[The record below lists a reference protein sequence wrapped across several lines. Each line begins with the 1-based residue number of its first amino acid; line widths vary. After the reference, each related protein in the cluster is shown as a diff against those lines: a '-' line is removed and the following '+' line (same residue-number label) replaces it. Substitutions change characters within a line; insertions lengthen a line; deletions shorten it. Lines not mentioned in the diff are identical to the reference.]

1 MWRIYAFDLNEVH
14 PSVIS
19 LQLHLENKQSVTFD
33 ENQSLQNVISNPCS
47 SQTMLTEFFSM
58 NCYDEY
64 AKHLNCLYI
73 EFPEYFTWNAQSKY
87 WSRRKRGEIIG
98 RILTAR
104 PTEGER
110 YYLRMLLMHVRKPTS
125 FQYLKVVNGYVC
137 QTFKEAANLLG
148 LLHSDNAAELCLQE
162 ASAYQMPSSLRQLF
176 ASILAYCTP
185 TNPRELWLKY
195 EDFLSED
202 IRHSTS
208 LEPHFVQIRVL
219 QLIDSCLRS
228 MGKNI
233 ADYNLT
239 DIQVEQ
245 LSQDLS
251 TKEIDVE
258 RSIVVSDEDLR
269 ALHQLNLD
277 QKSAFDKIMHAIDN
291 NISCAF
297 FLDGP
302 GGTGKTFLYRA
313 LLAAIRSKGCI
324 ALATAT
330 SGVAASILPGGRTA
344 HSRFKIPLQDSD
356 TAICN
361 IGKQSAIA
369 KLIRDA
375 KVIIWDEASMAK
387 RSSIEKFDEA
397 LKDIMNKDAIFGGKI
412 IVFGGDFRQ
421 TLPVITK
428 GCKEEIVNA
437 SLVKSPIWPYLI
449 KLKLSQNMRA
459 QLDPHFSDYLL
470 RIGNGTE
477 ATNKNDEVR
486 IPEGMNLVFV
496 DDDSSVDA
504 LIAAVFPDL
513 CAFAHCPDSIV
524 NHAILMT
531 RNDFVFEI
539 NNKIIAKFPGT
550 EQVYLS
556 HDKILESCHQSETED
571 FLNSLTPKS
580 LPLHRLILKI
590 NCPVMLIRNI
600 NPAEGLSNGTRLV
613 CKEFGNNVIH
623 AEIACGSF
631 RGKHVFIPRI
641 PLQSSDDDF
650 CSTPFKRT
658 QFPLRLCFAMTI
670 NKAQGQT
677 LDYVGLYLKEPVFS
691 HGQLYVALSR
701 GRASSNVKWFMFTYN
716 KVSRLL
722 ELIVHSLYSH
732 KEVFLRQLANSFI
745 KLILMLE
752 KHIATV

>member
-110 YYLRMLLMHVRKPTS
+110 YYLRMLLMDVRKPTS

-202 IRHSTS
+202 IRHT
-208 LEPHFVQIRVL
+208 
-219 QLIDSCLRS
+219 
-228 MGKNI
+228 
-233 ADYNLT
+233 
-239 DIQVEQ
+239 
-245 LSQDLS
+245 
-251 TKEIDVE
+251 
-258 RSIVVSDEDLR
+258 
-269 ALHQLNLD
+269 
-277 QKSAFDKIMHAIDN
+277 
-291 NISCAF
+291 
-297 FLDGP
+297 
-302 GGTGKTFLYRA
+302 
-313 LLAAIRSKGCI
+313 IRSKGCI

-387 RSSIEKFDEA
+387 RSSIEKFDES

-556 HDKILESCHQSETED
+556 HDEILESCHQSETED

-631 RGKHVFIPRI
+631 RG
-641 PLQSSDDDF
+641 
-650 CSTPFKRT
+650 
-658 QFPLRLCFAMTI
+658 
-670 NKAQGQT
+670 
-677 LDYVGLYLKEPVFS
+677 
-691 HGQLYVALSR
+691 
-701 GRASSNVKWFMFTYN
+701 
-716 KVSRLL
+716 
-722 ELIVHSLYSH
+722 
-732 KEVFLRQLANSFI
+732 
-745 KLILMLE
+745 
-752 KHIATV
+752 